1 MISPRIDAHADS
13 DIMPAPRHKTLAR
26 KRTMINTPATINMI
40 KPWLTGND
48 EKDAK
53 MLSRMFRAVGFSL
66 GEWRTVVAEA
76 KAA

>member
-1 MISPRIDAHADS
+1 
-13 DIMPAPRHKTLAR
+13 
-26 KRTMINTPATINMI
+26 MINTPATINMI